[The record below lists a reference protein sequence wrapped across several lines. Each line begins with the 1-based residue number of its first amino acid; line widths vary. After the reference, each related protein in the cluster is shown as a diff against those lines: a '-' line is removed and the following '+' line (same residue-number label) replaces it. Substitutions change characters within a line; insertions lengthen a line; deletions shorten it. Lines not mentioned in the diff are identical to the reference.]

1 MIQPLVSNIQRFSVD
16 DGPGIRTTVFFKGCN
31 LRCLW
36 CHNPECI
43 SSGLSMQFMESSCTG
58 CGKCAV
64 VCRQGVHVIENGVH
78 TVDRKKCIGCGDCAY
93 HCPASAIS
101 IIGKEYEP
109 EALVKEILKDRM
121 YFKTSGGGVTFS
133 GGEPMLHPAY
143 LKKVLKLA
151 KEAGLHTAVDT
162 AGNVPF
168 TSFEM
173 VMPYTDVFLYD
184 IKIWDDEKHRQA
196 TGVSNQLI
204 LENIKKLTDAGA
216 QVIVRTPVIMEWN
229 GRKEEFKAIASYLAS
244 LKNHVQL
251 IQLLPYHSYGAGKY
265 ETLGIKNQI
274 EDHTPPTKEFMEE
287 ALQFYLEKGLPAQ
300 IS

>member
-1 MIQPLVSNIQRFSVD
+1 MIQPLISNIQRFSVD

-43 SSGLSMQFMESSCTG
+43 STGFSVQLLANACRSCGKCAVLCERGGHIFQDGCHLLERKNCIG
-58 CGKCAV
+58 CGKCA
-64 VCRQGVHVIENGVH
+64 
-78 TVDRKKCIGCGDCAY
+78 Y
-93 HCPASAIS
+93 SCPVTAIS
-101 IIGKEYEP
+101 IIGKSYEP
-109 EALVKEILKDRM
+109 EALVKEVLKDRM
-121 YFKTSGGGVTFS
+121 YFETSDGGVTFS
-133 GGEPMLHPAY
+133 GGEPMLHQEY
-143 LKKVLKLA
+143 LRKVLILA

-168 TSFEM
+168 TSFER
-173 VMPYTDVFLYD
+173 VLPYTDVFLYD

-204 LENIKKLTDAGA
+204 LENLKKLTDADA
-216 QVIVRTPVIMEWN
+216 QIIIRTPVIMEWN
-229 GRKEEFKAIASYLAS
+229 GNLKEFEAISSYLAD
-244 LKNHVQL
+244 LKKPVKL

-265 ETLGIKNQI
+265 ETLGLVNQI
-274 EDHTPPTKEFMEE
+274 KDHTPPTRAFMEE
-287 ALQFYLEKGLPAQ
+287 ALQCYIAKGLPAQ